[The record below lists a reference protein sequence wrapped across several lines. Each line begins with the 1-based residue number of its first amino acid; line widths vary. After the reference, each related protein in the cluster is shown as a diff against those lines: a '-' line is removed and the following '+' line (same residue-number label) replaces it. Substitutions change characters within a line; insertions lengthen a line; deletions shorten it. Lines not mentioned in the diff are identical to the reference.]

1 MMQSEKSKL
10 TEEVVRILDNRTHGQ
25 MPSETELQV

>member
-10 TEEVVRILDNRTHGQ
+10 TEEVVRILDNRTQGQ